1 MMEGCETFRKSDVSS
16 GADSFGGGR
25 PVARRQVFLW
35 VGYFLWFASIFSRG
49 RLWFL
54 VAYLFER
61 SGRFFLDGGSF
72 KSVDAHYFF
81 AVKQN
86 SERFVSSLQYFER
99 TIIGGCRDRL
109 TLSQRRKT

>member
-1 MMEGCETFRKSDVSS
+1 MSS
-16 GADSFGGGR
+16 GAGSFGGGR
-25 PVARRQVFLW
+25 RVARRQVFLW

-49 RLWFL
+49 KLWFL

-81 AVKQN
+81 SAVQQN
-86 SERFVSSLQYFER
+86 SERFVTSLQYFER
-99 TIIGGCRDRL
+99 AIIGGL
-109 TLSQRRKT
+109 